1 MKNKKTK
8 FSIWSI
14 VYMEEIFDIRT
25 LTMSILVTPSM
36 ANFSGV
42 MHGGEL
48 LKILDQVA
56 YACATR
62 YCGVGVVTMAIES
75 VVFKHPIPI
84 GSLLT
89 FLASVNYTGKTS
101 CEVGIKVVCED
112 IKNKSVTHCN
122 SCYFTMVAIDGG
134 KKVQIPQFVP
144 QTDIEK
150 RRWDKAIERR
160 NKNKK

>member
-1 MKNKKTK
+1 M
-8 FSIWSI
+8 S
-14 VYMEEIFDIRT
+14 EITFDTRT
-25 LTMSILVTPSM
+25 LSMSILVSPSM

-62 YCGVGVVTMAIES
+62 YCGVGVVTMAVDN
-75 VVFKHPIPI
+75 VVFKQPIPI

-89 FLASVNYTGKTS
+89 FLASINYTGKTS
-101 CEVGIKVVCED
+101 CEVGIKVIAED

-122 SCYFTMVAIDGG
+122 SCYFTMVAIENG
-134 KKVQIPQFVP
+134 KKVEIPSFTP
-144 QTDIEK
+144 QTEDEK
-150 RRWDKAIERR
+150 RRWENALKRR
-160 NKNKK
+160 NKNKV